1 MKRIALSAL
10 VIFTSIISVSA
21 QQTTS
26 QQVVAAAANAMASA
40 SRPQPRRLATIR
52 STEAPEGSRVIVASD
67 ATLSDYQA
75 YAEGGRFYV
84 LIPYAVEPKAQ
95 NELRG
100 RGFTDVE
107 IGRRGEDVLLSFGL
121 EAGTQARVSQRFNRL
136 EVLFAAASQQEGAA
150 QVSTASAAPTPTPT
164 PAPAASTSPAPVAS
178 PSPVIVAPE
187 AKSPS
192 ESTPA
197 ATVPATNAVSPQTA
211 KAPGVAAS
219 TVAGITLPPE
229 KASPVRLPKFDKKP
243 VIDGKLDDAVWQNAT
258 VLKDFYQ
265 IDPGDNTPPLKPT
278 EVLLGYDA
286 KFFYIAFRCFD
297 EPDKVRATIAKRDNI
312 FSDDYVGFFLDT
324 FNDQR
329 KAFEAFFNPLGIQA
343 DGVLTEGRGEDFSV
357 DWVMESKGLVNQ
369 EGYVVEVA
377 IPFKSLR
384 YAVGKDKLWGAH
396 FFRRIKRNN
405 NELDSWMPFS
415 RSNSSNL
422 AQEGHLSGLEG
433 ISTERQLELIPS
445 LTVSQ
450 TGRSVRSLNPPI
462 GVPDPGRI
470 VNQPIELEPGLT
482 AKFGITPTSTL
493 DLALNPDFAQVEADQ
508 IVVTT
513 NQRFPI
519 FFPEKRPFFLEGIDI
534 FQTPILAVHTRTIVD
549 PDVAIKFSGK
559 EGRNTYGIMVASDN
573 GPGNLSLDDRGAL
586 NNCLDRR
593 LINPAVV
600 CNNERFVDKN
610 AYIGV
615 LRLKRD
621 IGKGD
626 STIGLLATTY
636 NFIEKHNQLG
646 GFDGRFR
653 INKQTTF
660 DIQLLGT
667 TSRNFFYDPEK
678 DETRYRTGNG
688 FAYTTQYDVSGRN
701 WGWQLYGE
709 GFTEDYR
716 ADVGFFGRVNTNFNS
731 FYIRYNT
738 DPKPKAKKIISTH
751 YHNFSWIGYDFQGR
765 IQNWE
770 SEFYV
775 EWRLPRNSWFSLAWE
790 PAYERLLEEEFGP
803 RRTATRQGA
812 FYGEDNERSVQ
823 KNHFFIAGGSQFNK
837 KIQFNGRAVWRLNH
851 LDLDFGGG
859 RRFPR
864 ISPSAIARRT
874 CLEEGIIDPVDC
886 PAAPLDPGAGNL
898 FEFSGAV
905 TYQPT
910 NELKLQLNYIK
921 NRLVRK
927 DTGLVASD
935 TNIFT
940 LRSTYQFTPFTFAR
954 AIIDYNTLN
963 QRVRGQFLLGWTP
976 NPGTAFYAGYNDD
989 LNYGFNPISREIVPG
1004 FRRNGRT
1011 FFIKMSYLFRKSF

>member
-10 VIFTSIISVSA
+10 VIFAGIITTASA
-21 QQTTS
+21 QQAAS
-26 QQVVAAAANAMASA
+26 QQVVAAAANAMASV
-40 SRPQPRRLATIR
+40 SKPQPRRLATIR
-52 STEAPEGSRVIVASD
+52 TGDAMEGSRVIVTSD

-84 LIPYAVEPKAQ
+84 LIPFAIEPKAQ
-95 NELRG
+95 NELQRG
-100 RGFTDVE
+100 RGFTDVAVE
-107 IGRRGEDVLLSFGL
+107 RRGDDVLLSFGL
-121 EAGTQARVSQRFNRL
+121 EAGTQVRVSQRFNRL
-136 EVLFAAASQQEGAA
+136 EVLFIAASQQQEGAA
-150 QVSTASAAPTPTPT
+150 QVSTTAASAPTPTPT
-164 PAPAASTSPAPVAS
+164 PAPVAS
-178 PSPVIVAPE
+178 PSPVTVAPE
-187 AKSPS
+187 TKSPS

-197 ATVPATNAVSPQTA
+197 TTVPATNAASPQTA
-211 KAPGVAAS
+211 KAPGVAAA

-229 KASPVRLPKFDKKP
+229 KSSPVRLPKFEKPP
-243 VIDGKLDDAVWQNAT
+243 VIDGKLDDAVWQNAI

-278 EVLLGYDA
+278 EVLLGYDP
-286 KFFYIAFRCFD
+286 KFLYIAFRCFD
-297 EPDKVRATIAKRDNI
+297 EPDKVRANIAKRDNI

-369 EGYVVEVA
+369 EGFIVEIA

-415 RSNSSNL
+415 RSNSSNMNQ
-422 AQEGHLSGLEG
+422 AGHLTGFEGL
-433 ISTERQLELIPS
+433 STERTIELIPS
-445 LTVSQ
+445 LTISE
-450 TGRSVRSLNPPI
+450 TGRSVRSITPPI

-470 VNQPIELEPGLT
+470 VNQPAELEPGLT
-482 AKFGITPTSTL
+482 AKFGISPTATL
-493 DLALNPDFAQVEADQ
+493 DLAINPDFAQVEADQ

-534 FQTPILAVHTRTIVD
+534 FQTPILAVHTRAIVD
-549 PDVAIKFSGK
+549 PDIALKFSGK
-559 EGRNTYGIMVASDN
+559 QGRNTFGVMVASDN

-586 NNCLDRR
+586 NNCFDQR
-593 LINPAVV
+593 LIDPRVV

-621 IGKGD
+621 IGKGE

-667 TSRNFFYDPEK
+667 TSRNFFYDPVA
-678 DETRYRTGNG
+678 DENRYRTGNG
-688 FAYTTQYDVSGRN
+688 FAYTTQYDVQGRN

-709 GFTEDYR
+709 GFTKDYR
-716 ADVGFFGRVNTNFNS
+716 ADVGFFGRQNTNFNS
-731 FYIRYNT
+731 FYVRYNS
-738 DPKPKAKKIISTH
+738 DPKPKQKIISTH

-775 EWRLPRNSWFSLAWE
+775 EWRLPRNSFFSLGWE

-803 RRTATRQGA
+803 KRSATRQGA
-812 FYGEDNERSVQ
+812 FYGDDDERSAH
-823 KNHFFIAGGSQFNK
+823 KNHFFISGASQYNK

-864 ISPSAIARRT
+864 VSPAA
-874 CLEEGIIDPVDC
+874 LLLGDD
-886 PAAPLDPGAGNL
+886 APLDPGVGTL
-898 FEFSGAV
+898 FEFSGGI

-910 NELKLQLNYIK
+910 AKIKTSLNLVK

-927 DTGLVASD
+927 DTGLVAFD

-940 LRSTYQFTPFTFAR
+940 LRTTYQFTPFTFAR
-954 AIIDYNTLN
+954 AIVDYNTLN
-963 QRVRGQFLLGWTP
+963 QRARGQFLLGWTP
-976 NPGTAFYAGYNDD
+976 NPGTAFYVGYNDD
-989 LNYGFNPISREIVPG
+989 LNYGFNTISSEIVPG

-1011 FFIKMSYLFRKSF
+1011 FFVKMSYLFRKSF